1 MAKTLVIVES
11 PTKAKTI
18 RAFLSKDYQV
28 EASMGSVRDLPAKAA
43 DIPASMKKEKWARL
57 GVDVT
62 EDFKPLYVVPSTKK
76 KVIDTLKAALKNADE
91 LIIATDEDREGESI
105 GWHLLEILKPKV
117 PVKRMVF
124 HEITES
130 AIKEALQNT
139 REIDDK
145 LVRAQET
152 RRILDRLY
160 GYTLSPLLWKKIA
173 AGLSA
178 GRVQSVAVRLLV
190 MRERERRAF
199 RSAVYW
205 DLKAFLS
212 PKSEA
217 DREFESML
225 VSIGGKRLATGKDFD
240 ANTGTLIRGRDVL
253 LLDGTQAEAL
263 RARIERE
270 TWTVNDVEE
279 RDEVRNPAP
288 PFTTSTMQQEANRKL
303 GFGAKQTMQIAQR
316 LYERGLITYMRTDSV
331 NLSEQ
336 AIKTIRQDVAAK
348 YGKEYLSASERRFKT
363 KAKGAQEAHEAIR
376 PAGDVMPTA
385 GELGLEGQEAA
396 LYDLIWKRSMATQ
409 MAEARLR
416 FVSATITAGDAAF
429 RATGRRIEFPGF
441 FRAYVE
447 GSDDPEAS
455 LEDRESILPPLK
467 KGDVVDLKHLNALS
481 HRTQPPAR
489 YTEAALVQ
497 MLESEGIGRPST
509 YATIIN
515 TIQDRGYARK
525 QGSALV
531 PTFTALAVTS
541 LLEEYFPRLVDL
553 SFTASMEQ
561 KLDDISTGEAEWL
574 PYLNEF
580 YGGESGIESEVKTRE
595 SDINPRTA
603 CTIDFD
609 DIDAEVRV
617 GRFGAYLERSDDGVV
632 VRASLPENVAPA
644 DLSPEEAEKIFQQK
658 LSGAEAF
665 TRHPET
671 DEPIYVKVGP
681 YGAYVQMG
689 DEGEDKKKI
698 VRTTLPKGVT
708 PENIT
713 PDQAIKLVGLPRLLG
728 THPETGKD
736 IRAGIGRFGP
746 FIVHGTEFASL
757 KSTDD
762 VLTIELP
769 RALELL
775 ELKKLGA
782 GKRGLVRII
791 GPHPTDGEP
800 IEAYSGRFGPYVKH
814 GAINAP
820 VGRDRNVDELTIEE
834 AVKLIEERRLNPPEP
849 KPGKAPRGAAKGGA
863 KKGASKSGAA
873 KGGAKKPASKAGAK
887 KGGAKKGGAKK
898 GGAGAAPT
906 NGAADVGVEA
916 AE

>member
-18 RAFLSKDYQV
+18 RNFLSKDYQV
-28 EASMGSVRDLPAKAA
+28 EASMGSVRDLPARAA
-43 DIPASMKKEKWARL
+43 DIPASLKKEKWARL
-57 GVDVT
+57 GVDVN
-62 EDFKPLYVVPSTKK
+62 EEFKPLYVVPSNKK

-124 HEITES
+124 HEITAD
-130 AIKEALQNT
+130 AIRDALLHT
-139 REIDDK
+139 RQIDDK

-205 DLKAFLS
+205 DLKAQLGTHKE
-212 PKSEA
+212 P

-225 VSIGGKRLATGKDFD
+225 ISVGGRRLATGKDFD
-240 ANTGTLIRGRDVL
+240 ANTGTLIAGRDVL
-253 LLDGTQAEAL
+253 LMDEAQATSVRE
-263 RARIERE
+263 RIERAN
-270 TWTVNDVEE
+270 WTVGDVEE

-331 NLSEQ
+331 NLGEQ
-336 AIKTIRQDVAAK
+336 AIATIRQDVSAK
-348 YGKEYLSASERRFKT
+348 YGKDYLSASPRKFQT
-363 KAKGAQEAHEAIR
+363 KSKGAQEAHEAIR
-376 PAGDVMPTA
+376 PAGTVMPTA

-396 LYDLIWKRSMATQ
+396 LYDLIWKRTMATQ

-416 FVSATITAGDAAF
+416 FVSVTINAEDAAF

-455 LEDRESILPPLK
+455 LEDRETYLPALT
-467 KGDVVDLKHLNALS
+467 KGDVLDLKRLDALS

-497 MLESEGIGRPST
+497 SLEREGIGRPST

-515 TIQDRGYARK
+515 TIQERGYARK
-525 QGSALV
+525 QGAALV
-531 PTFTALAVTS
+531 PTFTALAVTA
-541 LLEEYFPRLVDL
+541 LLEEHFPRLVDL
-553 SFTASMEQ
+553 GFTASMEQ
-561 KLDDISTGEAEWL
+561 KLDDISTGEAAWL

-580 YGGESGIESEVKTRE
+580 YGGDVGIANEVKTRE
-595 SDINPRTA
+595 ADINPRTA

-609 DIDAEVRV
+609 DIEAEVRV
-617 GRFGAYLERSDDGVV
+617 GRFGAYLERTDDGVII
-632 VRASLPENVAPA
+632 RASLPDNVAPA
-644 DLSPEEAEKIFQQK
+644 DLSPDEAERIFQQK

-665 TRHPET
+665 CVHPET
-671 DEPIYVKVGP
+671 GEPIYVKVGP

-689 DEGEDKKKI
+689 DEGEDKKKV

-708 PENIT
+708 TENIT
-713 PDQAIKLVGLPRLLG
+713 QEQAIKLVGLPRLLG
-728 THPETGKD
+728 THPESEKD

-746 FIVHGTEFASL
+746 FIVHGT
-757 KSTDD
+757 
-762 VLTIELP
+762 
-769 RALELL
+769 
-775 ELKKLGA
+775 
-782 GKRGLVRII
+782 
-791 GPHPTDGEP
+791 
-800 IEAYSGRFGPYVKH
+800 
-814 GAINAP
+814 
-820 VGRDRNVDELTIEE
+820 
-834 AVKLIEERRLNPPEP
+834 
-849 KPGKAPRGAAKGGA
+849 
-863 KKGASKSGAA
+863 
-873 KGGAKKPASKAGAK
+873 
-887 KGGAKKGGAKK
+887 
-898 GGAGAAPT
+898 
-906 NGAADVGVEA
+906 
-916 AE
+916 

>member
-18 RAFLSKDYQV
+18 RNFLSKDYQV

-43 DIPASMKKEKWARL
+43 DIPAALKKEKWARL
-57 GVDVT
+57 GVDVN
-62 EDFKPLYVVPSTKK
+62 EDFKPLYVVPSSKK
-76 KVIDTLKAALKNADE
+76 KVIDMLKASLKEADE

-124 HEITES
+124 HEITED
-130 AIKEALQNT
+130 AIRDALEHT
-139 REIDDK
+139 RQIDDK

-199 RSAVYW
+199 RSATYW
-205 DLKAFLS
+205 DLKALLGG
-212 PKSEA
+212 EA
-217 DREFESML
+217 AEGREFEAML
-225 VSIGGKRLATGKDFD
+225 VTLGGRRLATGKDFD
-240 ANTGTLIRGRDVL
+240 ANTGRLIAGRDVL
-253 LLDGTQAEAL
+253 LMDEAQAESL
-263 RARIERE
+263 RARIEKA
-270 TWTVNDVEE
+270 TWSVSEVEE

-336 AIKTIRQDVAAK
+336 AIKTIRQDVTAK
-348 YGKEYLSASERRFKT
+348 YGKEFLSAKERRFQT
-363 KAKGAQEAHEAIR
+363 KSKGAQEAHEAIR
-376 PAGDVMPTA
+376 PAGTVMPTA

-396 LYDLIWKRSMATQ
+396 LYDLIWKRTMATQ

-416 FVSATITAGDAAF
+416 FVSVTINAEDAAF

-455 LEDRESILPPLK
+455 LEDRESYLPPLK
-467 KGDVVDLKHLNALS
+467 RGDVVELQRLESLS

-497 MLESEGIGRPST
+497 SLEREGIGRPST

-515 TIQDRGYARK
+515 TIQERGYARK

-541 LLEEYFPRLVDL
+541 LLEQYFPRLVDL
-553 SFTASMEQ
+553 GFTASMEQ

-574 PYLNEF
+574 PYLTDF
-580 YGGESGIESEVKTRE
+580 FRGDAGIENEVKQKE
-595 SDINPRTA
+595 AEINPRTA

-609 DIDAEVRV
+609 DVDADVRV
-617 GRFGAYLERSDDGVV
+617 GRFGAYLERQTDGEVI
-632 VRASLPENVAPA
+632 RASLPESVAPA
-644 DLSPEEAEKIFQQK
+644 DLSAEEAERIFQQK

-665 TRHPET
+665 CVHPET
-671 DEPIYVKVGP
+671 GEPIYVKVGP
-681 YGAYVQMG
+681 YGPYVQMG
-689 DEGEDKKKI
+689 EDGEDKKKI
-698 VRTTLPKGVT
+698 VRTTMPKGIT

-713 PDQAIKLVGLPRLLG
+713 QEQAQKLVELPRLLG
-728 THPETGKD
+728 THPESAKE
-736 IRAGIGRFGP
+736 IRVGIGRFGP
-746 FIVHGTEFASL
+746 YIIHGSEFASL

-762 VLTIELP
+762 VLTVELP

-791 GPHPTDGEP
+791 GPHPADGEQ

-814 GAINAP
+814 GGINAP
-820 VGRDRNVDELTIEE
+820 IPRDRNVDELTIEE
-834 AVKLIEERRLNPPEP
+834 AVKLIEDRRANPPEP
-849 KPGKAPRGAAKGGA
+849 KPGRGGA
-863 KKGASKSGAA
+863 KKGA
-873 KGGAKKPASKAGAK
+873 AKKPAAK
-887 KGGAKKGGAKK
+887 KGGAKKK
-898 GGAGAAPT
+898 
-906 NGAADVGVEA
+906 
-916 AE
+916 